1 MLYET
6 RDVILEPLTK
16 LLTTSLESGK
26 LSDDWK
32 TANVTPIF
40 KKGRKSDPNNYR
52 PVSLTSAVCKLMET
66 VIRDGIVNHV
76 ENQNLLSPAQHG
88 FRSHRSCSTQL
99 IEVIHD
105 WANSLDDNTP
115 VDSIYLDYR
124 KAFDSVPFERLLAKL
139 HAYGI
144 RGKIHQ
150 WIRNILHNRKQTVVI
165 NTKPSDWVPVT
176 SGIPQGSVLGPV
188 LFLIYVN
195 DLPDIVSSTVKLF
208 ADDTKI
214 YRPIHYIQD
223 QIIIQ
228 QDLNN
233 IYKWSQVWQLPFN
246 VEKCKVLHIG
256 KNNNNQVYSLN
267 SHSLQQVLEEK
278 DLGVTFDSL

>member
-1 MLYET
+1 MWLSIKKELKKLLDKLKIDKSPGPDRIHNRVLYET

-26 LSDDWK
+26 LPDDWK

-40 KKGRKSDPNNYR
+40 KKGKKSDPNNYR
-52 PVSLTSAVCKLMET
+52 PVGLTSAVCKLIET
-66 VIRDGIVNHV
+66 IIRDEIVNDV

-88 FRSHRSCSTQL
+88 FRSHMSCSTQP

-105 WANSLDDNTP
+105 WAHSLDDNTP

-150 WIRNILHNRKQTVVI
+150 WIRDFLHNRKQRDVI

-176 SGIPQGSVLGPV
+176 SSIPQGSILGPV

-208 ADDTKI
+208 AEDTKI
-214 YRPIHYIQD
+214 
-223 QIIIQ
+223 
-228 QDLNN
+228 
-233 IYKWSQVWQLPFN
+233 
-246 VEKCKVLHIG
+246 
-256 KNNNNQVYSLN
+256 
-267 SHSLQQVLEEK
+267 
-278 DLGVTFDSL
+278 

>member
-1 MLYET
+1 M
-6 RDVILEPLTK
+6 
-16 LLTTSLESGK
+16 
-26 LSDDWK
+26 
-32 TANVTPIF
+32 TPIF
-40 KKGRKSDPNNYR
+40 KKGKKSDPHNYR

-66 VIRDGIVNHV
+66 VIRDEIVNHV
-76 ENQNLLSPAQHG
+76 ENQNLPSPAQHG
-88 FRSHRSCSTQL
+88 FRSHRSCSIQL

-115 VDSIYLDYR
+115 VDSIYLDSR

-150 WIRNILHNRKQTVVI
+150 WIRDFLHNRKQTVVI
-165 NTKPSDWVPVT
+165 NTKPSDWVPVP
-176 SGIPQGSVLGPV
+176 SGIPPGSVLGQV

-214 YRPIHYIQD
+214 YRPIHDIQD
-223 QIIIQ
+223 QEIIQ

-233 IYKWSQVWQLPFN
+233 LYKWS
-246 VEKCKVLHIG
+246 
-256 KNNNNQVYSLN
+256 
-267 SHSLQQVLEEK
+267 
-278 DLGVTFDSL
+278 

>member
-1 MLYET
+1 MFYET

-40 KKGRKSDPNNYR
+40 KKGKKSDPNNYR

-66 VIRDGIVNHV
+66 VIRDEIVNHV

-115 VDSIYLDYR
+115 VD
-124 KAFDSVPFERLLAKL
+124 
-139 HAYGI
+139 
-144 RGKIHQ
+144 
-150 WIRNILHNRKQTVVI
+150 NI
-165 NTKPSDWVPVT
+165 
-176 SGIPQGSVLGPV
+176 SGL
-188 LFLIYVN
+188 
-195 DLPDIVSSTVKLF
+195 
-208 ADDTKI
+208 
-214 YRPIHYIQD
+214 
-223 QIIIQ
+223 
-228 QDLNN
+228 
-233 IYKWSQVWQLPFN
+233 
-246 VEKCKVLHIG
+246 
-256 KNNNNQVYSLN
+256 
-267 SHSLQQVLEEK
+267 
-278 DLGVTFDSL
+278 